1 VNIIGFSHIQLNTSD
16 VERSRVFYENAFDG
30 KVLYPIMT
38 KDGESVKGYF
48 VNIAPGATIEIQ
60 PPRFP
65 DSGRRSAW
73 DTISVETD
81 DIRAACEKVEAAGG
95 VCESAPAKVMIG
107 TVPALSAIFIGLENE
122 RIELIE
128 TGVK

>member
-1 VNIIGFSHIQLNTSD
+1 MNIIGFSHIQLNTSD
-16 VERSRVFYENAFDG
+16 VERSRIFYENAFDG

-38 KDGESVKGYF
+38 KDGKSVKGYF
-48 VNIAPGATIEIQ
+48 VKIAPDAVIEIQ

-65 DSGRRSAW
+65 DSGGRSAW
-73 DTISVETD
+73 DTITVETD
-81 DIRAACEKVEAAGG
+81 DVRAACEKVKAAGG
-95 VCESAPAKVMIG
+95 ICESAPAKVMIG